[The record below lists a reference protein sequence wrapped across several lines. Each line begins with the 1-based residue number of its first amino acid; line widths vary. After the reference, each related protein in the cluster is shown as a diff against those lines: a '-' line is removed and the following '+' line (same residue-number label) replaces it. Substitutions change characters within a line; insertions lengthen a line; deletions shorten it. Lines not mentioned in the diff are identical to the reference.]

1 MLRFAYRC
9 LLRLHPPRFRRRF
22 ADEMLW
28 IFDQSQGTA
37 AAIKLFQDGFL
48 SLARQWALR
57 SEYWEEEDSANPA
70 LTLAGVPLFHTL
82 EPFKPRRVALLQGGM
97 LSIVAFYVL
106 VLAMKYS
113 WDHPVFLTFS
123 GIKSKTTSEDAPSRP
138 WDRPS
143 ADTSS
148 RGSGRSEIVQRA
160 TPNAI
165 SSPAAKSAVVEAR
178 AEASPA
184 STSASRLPGSEDAKK
199 PRASIG
205 SSISV
210 LPSAQSLAPLVI
222 PNEVLRSYS
231 GTYVAGPL
239 NEFKIS
245 ITLEDGGLAIEVPGE
260 TKSPLIAVS
269 ATRFDLADS
278 TNDWID
284 FKDGTYPAGTRASIS
299 LKGRRFIVHRR
310 YF

>member
-1 MLRFAYRC
+1 MLRFAYGC

-28 IFDQSQGTA
+28 IFDQSEGTA

-48 SLARQWALR
+48 SLARQWTLR
-57 SEYWEEEDSANPA
+57 SEYWEEEDKANPA
-70 LTLAGVPLFHTL
+70 LTLDGVPLFHTL

-123 GIKSKTTSEDAPSRP
+123 GIKSKTTSEGAPSRP

-143 ADTSS
+143 GDTGG

-165 SSPAAKSAVVEAR
+165 SSAAAKSAMVEAR
-178 AEASPA
+178 EASPA

-210 LPSAQSLAPLVI
+210 LPSAQSLVPLVI
-222 PNEVLRSYS
+222 PNEVIRSYS

-245 ITLEDGGLAIEVPGE
+245 IILEDGGWQLKYREKPRAPSSQYPQPGLI
-260 TKSPLIAVS
+260 SPTPRMIGLIS
-269 ATRFDLADS
+269 RMGPTQL
-278 TNDWID
+278 
-284 FKDGTYPAGTRASIS
+284 
-299 LKGRRFIVHRR
+299 GREQAFL
-310 YF
+310 